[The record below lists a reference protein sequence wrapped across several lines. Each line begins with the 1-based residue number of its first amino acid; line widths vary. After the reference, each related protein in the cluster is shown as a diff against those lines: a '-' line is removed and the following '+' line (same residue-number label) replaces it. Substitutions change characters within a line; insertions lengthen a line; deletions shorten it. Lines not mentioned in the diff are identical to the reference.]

1 MLIRFCDSGNI
12 REQRGTSL
20 LEAMIS
26 MLLIA
31 TLGLSLMVVISNAL
45 SLQRFSVTES
55 WVLMNMRSLAMSDD
69 DSNSMSRVKAS
80 GQTVTVTALKEDVD
94 RDVKI
99 TIGDISKTITVT
111 SRQVQVSNTDH
122 VSGDGRLVL
131 AP

>member
-45 SLQRFSVTES
+45 SLQRFSLTES
-55 WVLMNMRSLAMSDD
+55 WVLTNMRSLAMSDD
-69 DSNSMSRVKAS
+69 DSMSRVTAS
-80 GQTVTVTALKEDVD
+80 GQTVTVTALKADVD
-94 RDVKI
+94 RDVEI

>member
-1 MLIRFCDSGNI
+1 MITRFCDSGNI

-69 DSNSMSRVKAS
+69 DSMSRVNAS
-80 GQTVTVTALKEDVD
+80 GQTVTVTALKADVD
-94 RDVKI
+94 RDVEI

-111 SRQVQVSNTDH
+111 SRQVQVSDTDH

>member
-69 DSNSMSRVKAS
+69 DSNSMSRVNAS

-94 RDVKI
+94 RDVEI

-111 SRQVQVSNTDH
+111 SRQVQVNDTDH

>member
-69 DSNSMSRVKAS
+69 DSNSMSRVNAS

>member
-69 DSNSMSRVKAS
+69 DSMSRVNAS
-80 GQTVTVTALKEDVD
+80 GQTVTVTALKADVD
-94 RDVKI
+94 RDVEI

-111 SRQVQVSNTDH
+111 SRQVQVNNTDH

>member
-69 DSNSMSRVKAS
+69 DSMSRVNAS
-80 GQTVTVTALKEDVD
+80 GQTVTVTALKADVD
-94 RDVKI
+94 SDVEI

>member
-69 DSNSMSRVKAS
+69 DSMSRVDANGK
-80 GQTVTVTALKEDVD
+80 TVTVTALKTDD
-94 RDVKI
+94 PRDVGI

-111 SRQVQVSNTDH
+111 SRQVEVNDTDH
-122 VSGDGRLVL
+122 VSGDGHLVL

>member
-1 MLIRFCDSGNI
+1 MITRFCDSGNI

-69 DSNSMSRVKAS
+69 DSMSRVNAS
-80 GQTVTVTALKEDVD
+80 GQTVTVTALKADVD
-94 RDVKI
+94 RDVEI

-111 SRQVQVSNTDH
+111 SRQVQVNDTDH
-122 VSGDGRLVL
+122 VSGDGSLVL